1 MPVNA
6 SELTDIQNDYQ
17 VPWTCDFVHP
27 GQPPYQV
34 RCPLFRYHVAHQSH
48 QINQIVWICVKNQGL
63 DQDCR
68 DVGLWIKGIVLS
80 DGRPAVSILLRTLR
94 IFRTLCSCQGE
105 YLVYNVKWQETGG
118 IVFGEALTYQILPD
132 TAYTRLMLWQDD
144 LLTKKDS
151 RRVASEMKNLSKEDI
166 IISSGLNLR
175 TICEPF
181 LASFVFN
188 R

>member
-1 MPVNA
+1 M
-6 SELTDIQNDYQ
+6 
-17 VPWTCDFVHP
+17 
-27 GQPPYQV
+27 
-34 RCPLFRYHVAHQSH
+34 
-48 QINQIVWICVKNQGL
+48 
-63 DQDCR
+63 
-68 DVGLWIKGIVLS
+68 LS